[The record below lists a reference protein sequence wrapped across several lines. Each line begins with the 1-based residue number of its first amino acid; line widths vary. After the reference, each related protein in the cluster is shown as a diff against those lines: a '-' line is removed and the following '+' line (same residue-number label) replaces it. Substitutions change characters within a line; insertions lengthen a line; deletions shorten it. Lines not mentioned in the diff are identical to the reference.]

1 MLGKLRSKSSNPEE
15 EVKIVAPKQPVIAK
29 VKVPEIKFKAEV
41 IDEDLSR
48 SSKKE
53 FKAAGRDFDFN
64 PLPREQSRDGLGKRR
79 YQR

>member
-1 MLGKLRSKSSNPEE
+1 MLGKLRSKSSNLEE
-15 EVKIVAPKQPVIAK
+15 EVKIVVPKLPVATK
-29 VKVPEIKFKAEV
+29 VKVPEIKFKPE
-41 IDEDLSR
+41 EDLSR

-53 FKAAGRDFDFN
+53 FKAAGRDYDFN